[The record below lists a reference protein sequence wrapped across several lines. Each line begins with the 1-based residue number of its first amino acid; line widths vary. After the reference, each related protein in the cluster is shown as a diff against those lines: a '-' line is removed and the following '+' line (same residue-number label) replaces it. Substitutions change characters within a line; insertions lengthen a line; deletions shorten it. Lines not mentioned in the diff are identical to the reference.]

1 MTFFPLS
8 NDDRG
13 KLQRLNKQPDVVF
26 ALKKLFLN
34 TALKGTIPSEVQ
46 TLAAERIALDV
57 IQDTFKQLETI
68 QPDNQAGRKDVNLI

>member
-46 TLAAERIALDV
+46 TLAAERIALD
-57 IQDTFKQLETI
+57 IITDAFHKLETT
-68 QPDNQAGRKDVNLI
+68 QPDTQTDKQNINLV

>member
-46 TLAAERIALDV
+46 TLAAERIALYIITDA
-57 IQDTFKQLETI
+57 FHKLETT
-68 QPDNQAGRKDVNLI
+68 QPDTQTDKQNINLV

>member
-1 MTFFPLS
+1 MTLFPLS

-34 TALKGTIPSEVQ
+34 TALKGTIPSDVQ
-46 TLAAERIALDV
+46 TLAAERICID
-57 IQDTFKQLETI
+57 IFQDAFKQLETI
-68 QPDNQAGRKDVNLI
+68 QPENQAGRKDINLI

>member
-46 TLAAERIALDV
+46 TLAAERICIDI
-57 IQDTFKQLETI
+57 IQDAFHKLETI
-68 QPDNQAGRKDVNLI
+68 QPDNSKDKQNINLV